1 MGLATANG
9 PFVQQYVQGSVQ
21 QMSNAALNAQIQNKA
36 ALPNSL
42 QPTLKGASSVP
53 NLVSKNP
60 PQLAPVQSTPL
71 SASTSHVHS
80 EAVYSF
86 TELI

>member
-9 PFVQQYVQGSVQ
+9 PFGQQYAQGSVQ
-21 QMSNAALNAQIQNKA
+21 QMSSAGLNAQIQNKA

-53 NLVSKNP
+53 NLVSNP
-60 PQLAPVQSTPL
+60 PQLAMVQSRTL
-71 SASTSHVHS
+71 QASSCHTSIQQPFIHS
-80 EAVYSF
+80 ES
-86 TELI
+86 